1 MASSG
6 TNTSSTRES
15 SSQRKSDL
23 SDATFAVGTSAAPAE
38 KITSSP
44 VADSAVAV
52 TQNGSSDNVYVVA
65 SP

>member
-1 MASSG
+1 M
-6 TNTSSTRES
+6 TSAG
-15 SSQRKSDL
+15 DL
-23 SDATFAVGTSAAPAE
+23 SNATFAVGTSAAPAE

-52 TQNGSSDNVYVVA
+52 IQNGSSDNVYVVA